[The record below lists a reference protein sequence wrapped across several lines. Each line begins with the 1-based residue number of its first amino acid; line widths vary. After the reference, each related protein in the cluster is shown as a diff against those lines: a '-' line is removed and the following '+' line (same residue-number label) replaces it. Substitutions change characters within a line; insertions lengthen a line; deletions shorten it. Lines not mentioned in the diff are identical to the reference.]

1 MKNTAAHLKKEEGFV
16 LVFVLMILVVV
27 SIIGIS
33 TTDTSLTEHRI
44 VRNERLY
51 KALFYDADSGPYTV
65 SKLISRTIDE
75 ADEQIASD
83 FNFTFL
89 DPVISDTLLLR
100 TKVYRQIMG
109 FDAHDG
115 GDKDV
120 SIRGRDITVDI
131 QRAKTGH
138 ASGGATEFGS
148 GDGGVGSG
156 SKGGVEIFYNL
167 DSDGSNNNRSVNI
180 IGVYRKVPD
189 ITGGL

>member
-1 MKNTAAHLKKEEGFV
+1 MKNSVDHLKNEEGFV
-16 LVFVLMILVVV
+16 IVFVLMILVVV

-33 TTDTSLTEHRI
+33 ASDTSQTEHRI

-51 KALFYDADSGPYTV
+51 KDLFYDADSGPYTV
-65 SKLISRTIDE
+65 SKLVSRTIDE
-75 ADEQIASD
+75 ADEQVASD

-89 DPVISDTLLLR
+89 DPQTD
-100 TKVYRQIMG
+100 VYRQIMG

-120 SIRGRDITVDI
+120 SFRNITVDI